1 LDKKFNKMAKH
12 QIVIIGA
19 GSAGLSV
26 ASSLLNKNSS
36 LDICIIDKAE
46 KHYYQPLWTLVGAG
60 VFPKEET
67 ERNQADFI
75 PSGATWVKD
84 YVASFNPDA
93 NALTT
98 QGGETIEYD
107 YLVVTAGIQV
117 NWDAI
122 PGLEERVGKAG
133 TGVVSNY
140 SYDTV
145 ESTWEA
151 IKAMKKGTA
160 LFTHPSTPIKCG
172 GAPMKIMYLACDYWR
187 KQGVLNNIDVK
198 FIKGGGAIFAVEKYA
213 KTLNEVVDRYG
224 IETIW
229 NYDLIDLDASSKKAT
244 FKHLQS
250 GDEMVESYD
259 MIHVTPPMSSPD
271 FIAQSPLAADSGW
284 VDVHKYSTQ
293 HNKYANVFALGDNS
307 SLPTSKTGAAIRKQ
321 APVTVD
327 NLLAAINGKP
337 LESQYDGYTSCP
349 LVTGYGSLILAEFDY
364 DKQPMESFPFDQSK
378 ERYSMYALK
387 AYGLPRM
394 YWHGM
399 LRGREF

>member
-1 LDKKFNKMAKH
+1 MAKH

>member
-1 LDKKFNKMAKH
+1 MAKH

-84 YVASFNPDA
+84 YVASFNPDT
-93 NALTT
+93 NSLTT

>member
-1 LDKKFNKMAKH
+1 MAKH
-12 QIVIIGA
+12 QIVVVGG

-26 ASSLLNKNSS
+26 AAMLLNQNSN

-67 ERNQADFI
+67 MRDEADYI
-75 PSGATWVKD
+75 PDGATWVKD
-84 YVASFNPDA
+84 YVASFDPD
-93 NALTT
+93 NNKVTT
-98 QGGETIEYD
+98 QGGETIEYE

-117 NWDAI
+117 DWDKI
-122 PGLEERVGKAG
+122 PGLKESVGKPG

-140 SYDTV
+140 SYETV

-151 IKAMKKGTA
+151 IKGMKSGNA
-160 LFTHPSTPIKCG
+160 IFTHPSTPIKCG
-172 GAPMKIMYLACDYWR
+172 GAPMKIMFLAEDHWQ
-187 KQGVLNNIDVK
+187 KSGVADHINIK
-198 FIKGGGAIFAVEKYA
+198 FVKGGPGIFAVKKYA
-213 KTLNEVVDRYG
+213 DSLTKVADRKN
-224 IETIW
+224 IERIW
-229 NYDLIDLDASSKKAT
+229 QTDLISIDAANKKAT
-244 FKHLQS
+244 FKNMDT
-250 GDEMVESYD
+250 GEEFTEDYG

-271 FIAQSPLAADSGW
+271 FIKNSPLANEGGW
-284 VDVHKYSTQ
+284 VDVDKDTTR
-293 HNKYANVFALGDNS
+293 HNKYSNVFALGDNS

-321 APVTVD
+321 APVAVENILD
-327 NLLAAINGKP
+327 SISGRALSAK
-337 LESQYDGYTSCP
+337 YDGYTSCP

-364 DKQPMESFPFDQSK
+364 DKKPKESFPFDQSK